1 MLHKTTIWRQLVEA
15 GAIRRRA
22 ATLFDPFT
30 FALIQEIPLSLRS
43 SPCLRPEESPCNR
56 RLLIT
61 RAPMGAARHRSQPH
75 CCLCTPFEPYQ
86 ILHARLGYIKKPSC
100 SLSGCEY
107 PESWVSVGR
116 SERGGKFDAWGK
128 EREGNSAAR
137 ACDLTTAAATLRFMV
152 ASLTEGGGL
161 IALDMSVS
169 CGRRNCRLVLN

>member
-1 MLHKTTIWRQLVEA
+1 VLHKTTIWRQLVEA

-116 SERGGKFDAWGK
+116 SVGRSVGERGEVRRLGKGKGGEFGRARMRPDYCCCNIEIYGSEFD
-128 EREGNSAAR
+128 
-137 ACDLTTAAATLRFMV
+137 
-152 ASLTEGGGL
+152 
-161 IALDMSVS
+161 
-169 CGRRNCRLVLN
+169 